1 MFSIAQMLDIDGRE
15 EMVAMMHNAAVAF
28 NPFPSFLKIYHPME
42 VVWNQNLSTIFE
54 QILLNPS
61 LAREK

>member
-1 MFSIAQMLDIDGRE
+1 MDTETMFSIAQMLDIDGRE

-42 VVWNQNLSTIFE
+42 VV
-54 QILLNPS
+54 
-61 LAREK
+61 